1 MALITFVGCYWGCTP
16 ELTVALSDFEYLSQK
31 CEEVTR
37 NHRKFTPVR
46 DTEASDTFM
55 VIEPSTSVNTQFV
68 SAHKT
73 LFDALEKADSYEPIL
88 LNDYLPS
95 NPKSRYVLLQ
105 ELNVMLPYRFVR
117 FTHARGNNKGNI
129 HFLWKI
135 PMDTP
140 AEELLQMNH
149 STATCVKATMDTY
162 TRAMRHEALQSFGR
176 NCDAKPAVL
185 RELYHRLTGCFC
197 QCYC

>member
-1 MALITFVGCYWGCTP
+1 M
-16 ELTVALSDFEYLSQK
+16 
-31 CEEVTR
+31 
-37 NHRKFTPVR
+37 
-46 DTEASDTFM
+46 
-55 VIEPSTSVNTQFV
+55 
-68 SAHKT
+68 
-73 LFDALEKADSYEPIL
+73 PIL

-117 FTHARGNNKGNI
+117 FTHACGNNKGNI

-135 PMDTP
+135 PMDTS

-149 STATCVKATMDTY
+149 STATCVKSTMDTY

-176 NCDAKPAVL
+176 NYDAKPAVL
-185 RELYHRLTGCFC
+185 RELYHRLTGDASASATADQAVDDRIRLALDGEDEMGLAYLQLWSSREVWSLLGKVPTVHGLTSGYRC
-197 QCYC
+197 